1 MRNLLEEVDELLSRA
16 KYLAKKDP
24 TTLVTN
30 DYWTRLTSAC
40 DQARQMRPELKHVV
54 PDESRQTWAE
64 ALSCLEL
71 INEGLCDLSKA

>member
-16 KYLAKKDP
+16 KYVAKKDP
-24 TTLVTN
+24 ETPVTN

-40 DQARQMRPELKHVV
+40 NQAQQMRPELKHVV

-64 ALSCLEL
+64 ALSCLER
-71 INEGLCDLSKA
+71 INEGLYDPSKA